1 LGKERDMFDQ
11 HRRWMS
17 SKALLAVGVL
27 FLAPA
32 MARSQGAQSAAASNA
47 ASSSADLTNE
57 VRALAETVRELQAQV
72 RSLNLQLSE
81 LRAKPQ
87 SAATDAH
94 PPGTENERLASPTG
108 QLSTDPVG
116 NPYSVFPTGEPVMPG
131 SNLNNAAQHSSATNE
146 SLEGRVS
153 KLEDNQQLIDAM
165 VADQNQ
171 TKVESGSKYHVRL
184 SGIVLVNLFENHG
197 PVDNADF
204 PAIAAPSSPFESSN
218 AFGGSLRQSQIRLQ
232 VFGPE
237 MLGART
243 NADINFDFAGG
254 FPNTPNGAVMG
265 LPRFRTG
272 TIRLDWAN
280 TSIVAGQDF
289 LFFSPL
295 QPTSFASVATPPLS
309 YAGNLWA
316 WTPQVRIEHR
326 IALSETSHLL
336 MEGGFLDSLTGD
348 LPDSQ
353 FYRYPSWG
361 EQSGQPAYAGRI
373 AWSHRLFGQ
382 DITLGE
388 GAYYGRQFWGFNRD
402 VNGWAATTDLM
413 VPLGSRFT
421 FTGAFYRGAGLG
433 GFGGAIGQDIVLS
446 GSFDSPGTIIKGL
459 DSMGG
464 WAQLKFKPS
473 AKFEFNGAFGQDN
486 PFATQLRKF
495 AATTPAVYGD
505 DLLARNRNSFVNF
518 IYWPKSNILM
528 SIEYLHIRTF
538 ELDESY
544 SSNNINLTLGYVF

>member
-11 HRRWMS
+11 HRRWMP
-17 SKALLAVGVL
+17 SKALLTAGVL

-32 MARSQGAQSAAASNA
+32 MARSQGAQSAASNA
-47 ASSSADLTNE
+47 PSSSADLTNE
-57 VRALAETVRELQAQV
+57 VRALAQTVRELQVQV

-81 LRAKPQ
+81 LRARPQ
-87 SAATDAH
+87 SAGTDAQAA
-94 PPGTENERLASPTG
+94 GIEDERLASSTG
-108 QLSTDPVG
+108 PLSTNPVG
-116 NPYSVFPTGEPVMPG
+116 NPYSVFPAGEPVMPG
-131 SNLNNAAQHSSATNE
+131 SSNLNNAAQDSSATNE

-165 VADQNQ
+165 AADQNQ

-184 SGIVLVNLFENHG
+184 SGIVLVNLFENRG
-197 PVDNADF
+197 AVDNADF
-204 PAIAAPSSPFESSN
+204 PAIATPSSPFESSN
-218 AFGGSLRQSQIRLQ
+218 VLGGSLRQSQIRLQ

-237 MLGART
+237 LLGART
-243 NADINFDFAGG
+243 SADINFDFAGG
-254 FPNTPNGAVMG
+254 FPYAPNGAVMG

-309 YAGNLWA
+309 YSGNLWA

-336 MEGGFLDSLTGD
+336 LQGGILDSLTGD

-353 FYRYPSWG
+353 FNRYPSWG
-361 EQSGQPAYAGRI
+361 EQSGQPGYAGRI
-373 AWSHRLFGQ
+373 AWSHRVFGQ

-413 VPLGSRFT
+413 VPLGLRFT
-421 FTGAFYRGAGLG
+421 FTGTFYRGAGLG
-433 GFGGAIGQDIVLS
+433 GFGGGIGQGIVLS
-446 GSFDSPGTIIKGL
+446 GSFDSPDAIVKGV

-495 AATTPAVYGD
+495 AATTPAVYSHE
-505 DLLARNRNSFVNF
+505 LLARNRSSFVNF
-518 IYWPKSNILM
+518 IYWPKSNILL
-528 SIEYLHIRTF
+528 SIGYLHIRTF
-538 ELDESY
+538 GLDDSY
-544 SSNNINLTLGYVF
+544 GANNVNLTLGCVF